1 MTSERRPF
9 FHPLSGAAILGVD
22 WLCFGLEWP
31 LGPAAIVVMSLVA
44 FAATF
49 AAVYRIQ
56 VERHGD
62 APGVARAKAVA
73 AGLAAGVPFPVTGT
87 LVGGLILTLS
97 GLRPSLRQPPGR
109 RAT

>member
-1 MTSERRPF
+1 MNLERRTF

-31 LGPAAIVVMSLVA
+31 LGPAGMLLLGLAA
-44 FAATF
+44 FAGTSL
-49 AAVYRIQ
+49 AVYRIQ

-62 APGVARAKAVA
+62 SPGVARAKAVF

-87 LVGGLILTLS
+87 LLGALILVLS
-97 GLRPSLRQPPGR
+97 GLKPR
-109 RAT
+109 R